1 MNVRRPPG
9 IVVVLPRIGAGLDG
23 DELVLAVVVGAG
35 AATAGEVGIER
46 RVVLV
51 PGMMV
56 AASRVALPDLE
67 HRPRDR
73 FAVFVEHAA
82 MNYDAL
88 AQRLAD
94 ALPGEVVLQR
104 VQPLAA
110 ERRAGDLRQAL
121 RQHDRG
127 LLRRARHRR
136 LVSRRQIGRM
146 LARGGALVG
155 VLFHAP
161 TLQPPYAART
171 SSP

>member
-35 AATAGEVGIER
+35 AAATGEVGIER
-46 RVVLV
+46 RVMLV
-51 PGMMV
+51 AGMMV
-56 AASRVALPDLE
+56 ATRRVALPDLQ
-67 HRPRDR
+67 HRPRYR
-73 FAVFVEHAA
+73 LAVLVEHAA
-82 MNYDAL
+82 MDHDAF
-88 AQRLAD
+88 AQRFAD

-104 VQPLAA
+104 IHPLAA

-127 LLRRARHRR
+127 LLRRARRRR
-136 LVSRRQIGRM
+136 LVGRRQIGGM